1 LAITRN
7 PVKVLDVLSDP
18 KAYQILERTYIANND
33 GVESH
38 VIANHVNLSPSEFY
52 RLALSLR
59 EQNMIEKK
67 NQKYYITFF
76 GRAVYKARKLLEK
89 AIDNYHK
96 LKVIDFLEEQG
107 QIPESELNK
116 IIEICIDD
124 HQLKDILNA
133 RKNSSCNG

>member
-1 LAITRN
+1 
-7 PVKVLDVLSDP
+7 
-18 KAYQILERTYIANND
+18 
-33 GVESH
+33 
-38 VIANHVNLSPSEFY
+38 
-52 RLALSLR
+52 
-59 EQNMIEKK
+59 MIEKK
-67 NQKYYITFF
+67 NQKYFITFF
-76 GRAVYKARKLLEK
+76 GRAVYNAEKLLQK

-133 RKNSSCNG
+133 RKNSGSCNG

>member
-1 LAITRN
+1 M
-7 PVKVLDVLSDP
+7 
-18 KAYQILERTYIANND
+18 E
-33 GVESH
+33 GH

-76 GRAVYKARKLLEK
+76 GRAVYNARKLLQK

-133 RKNSSCNG
+133 RKNSGSCNG